1 MTDKTPLEVNISGTA
16 LGTSSC
22 ILNFHRT
29 VVDGYKEPIQD
40 AKMVYG
46 VAVHKYIDIMF
57 KSGGHIPSARAEAIR
72 VFDIP
77 KNDSNKQPHLSDR
90 NHMLTT
96 CFGVWELY
104 VKKDNDFE
112 MIELM
117 QDCWKCGGGGS
128 ILVTIPNTNEL
139 VGTNSMQNAVCPVCK
154 GQKQFMQPAS
164 EVTFSIPYYKD
175 DTIAVNLCGTLDRI
189 GKIKNGCYA
198 IPDWKTTSSWDTRSY
213 FKTYELSRQLRIYVI
228 ALKLMVAKYPDSI
241 LGKIGKTNVGTFI
254 DAIFIKPAANDNK
267 YMRSDVHQYTDE
279 QLAEFQLTL
288 DDQCRRL
295 SSAIKTGYLPKEG
308 IANGSCESR
317 WGKCKF
323 WNVCNASKQ
332 EVADV
337 LLKRDFIQK
346 KFNPLHYND

>member
-1 MTDKTPLEVNISGTA
+1 MTDKPPLEVNISGTA
-16 LGTSSC
+16 LGTSAC

-29 VVDGYKEPIQD
+29 VIDGYKEPIQD

-72 VFDIP
+72 VFDVP
-77 KNDSNKQPHLSDR
+77 KNDSNKSLHLSDR

-104 VKKDNDFE
+104 IKKDTDFE
-112 MIELM
+112 LIQLM
-117 QDCWKCGGGGS
+117 QNCWKCKGS
-128 ILVTIPNTNEL
+128 GQDFLNMPV
-139 VGTNSMQNAVCPVCK
+139 VCPICK
-154 GQKQFMQPAS
+154 GQKQFMQPAT
-164 EVTFSIPYYKD
+164 EVTFSIPYYRD
-175 DTIAVNLCGTLDRI
+175 DTIVVNLCGTLDRI

-228 ALKLMVAKYPDSI
+228 ALKLMAVKYPDSI
-241 LGKIGKTNVGTFI
+241 LGKIGKTNIGTFI

-267 YMRSDVHQYTDE
+267 YLRSDVQQYTDE

-308 IANGSCESR
+308 IVNGSCESR

-346 KFNPLHYND
+346 PFSPLHYND

>member
-1 MTDKTPLEVNISGTA
+1 MNDKPPIEINISGTA
-16 LGTSSC
+16 LGTSGC
-22 ILNFHRT
+22 ILNFYRT
-29 VVDGYKEPIQD
+29 VVEGYKEPVQD
-40 AKMVYG
+40 ARIVYG

-57 KSGGHIPSARAEAIR
+57 KSGGHIPSARAEAFR

-77 KNDSNKQPHLSDR
+77 KIDDKRSPHLSDR

-112 MIELM
+112 LIMLN
-117 QDCWKCGGGGS
+117 QDCWKCKGNGLVVVDKTLDEPPLS
-128 ILVTIPNTNEL
+128 IAQL
-139 VGTNSMQNAVCPVCK
+139 CPICK
-154 GQKQFMQPAS
+154 GQKQFMQPAT

-175 DTIAVNLCGTLDRI
+175 DTVIINLCGTLDRI
-189 GKIKNGCYA
+189 GKIKGGVYA
-198 IPDWKTTSSWDTRSY
+198 IPDWKTTSSWDSRGY

-228 ALKLMVAKYPDSI
+228 ALKLMAAKHPDSI

-267 YMRSDVHQYTDE
+267 YMRSDVFQYTDK
-279 QLAEFQLTL
+279 QLADFQLTL
-288 DDQCRRL
+288 DDQCHKL
-295 SSAIKTGYLPKEG
+295 SQAIKTGYLPKEG
-308 IANGSCESR
+308 IVNGSCEGK

-323 WNVCNASKQ
+323 WNVCNSSD

-337 LLKRDFIQK
+337 LLKRDFIVK
-346 KFNPLHYND
+346 PFNPLHYND